1 MVPTNGIEYKLQDD
15 GMVVTGYTGTETNI
29 VIASTVDGKTVKRIQ
44 ASAFSGSNI
53 QSVYIPGTVETIGD
67 SAFSGCSL
75 LETVKMMEGV
85 KSIGARAFE
94 SCRSLKEVNL
104 PVSVESLGEILF
116 PDNGED
122 MPVNYGGT
130 KAQFDE
136 MIKSCPHWNYQVSI
150 TVVFSDGRQEKYSG

>member
-1 MVPTNGIEYKLQDD
+1 M
-15 GMVVTGYTGTETNI
+15 
-29 VIASTVDGKTVKRIQ
+29 IASTVDGKTVKRIQ

-85 KSIGARAFE
+85 KCIGEKAFE
-94 SCRSLKEVNL
+94 MCSNLKKVIL
-104 PVSVESLGEILF
+104 PASIQKLGFSLF

-122 MPVNYGGT
+122 MLVYYGGT
-130 KAQFDE
+130 KAQFDA
-136 MIKSCPHWNYQVSI
+136 MIKDCHNWNFQSPV
-150 TVVFSDGRQEKYSG
+150 TVVFSDKNRMKYSE